1 MSFGKRQVH
10 TTFLQTEKLLS
21 HLRSVGATSLAD
33 LRTNAGNAEIKYTS
47 TVSRGKS
54 NRHASWRSSA
64 VNQNY
69 PNPFN
74 PTTTI
79 AYSLPK
85 ASDVTVKVYDILGNE
100 VKTLVSGFKNA
111 GRIIM

>member
-1 MSFGKRQVH
+1 M
-10 TTFLQTEKLLS
+10 LPEKF
-21 HLRSVGATSLAD
+21 SL
-33 LRTNAGNAEIKYTS
+33 
-47 TVSRGKS
+47 
-54 NRHASWRSSA
+54 
-64 VNQNY
+64 NQNY

-111 GRIIM
+111 GNYNVNFDASGLSSGVYYYKIQADGFTDVKKLTLLK